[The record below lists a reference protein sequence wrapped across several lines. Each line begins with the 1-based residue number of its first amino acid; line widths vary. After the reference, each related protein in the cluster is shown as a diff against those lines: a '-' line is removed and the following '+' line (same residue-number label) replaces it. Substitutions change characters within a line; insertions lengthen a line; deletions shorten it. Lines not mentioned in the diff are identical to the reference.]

1 MQHGRDAERGKMEAL
16 LHQIVQEEQLK
27 MKQLGFVETFIP
39 SPDSPAR
46 CSIFMSAN
54 WHICR
59 RLLMI
64 IVSGNGIQPGIW
76 SRSLV
81 LESPEIPNQYRSGS
95 MLPYVHTALSKG
107 YGVIVTNPSTNT
119 VNVGNEKVPIPY
131 SSTPEM
137 HVRYVW
143 ETYGTR
149 TACSQVYVAAYGR
162 GGALTK
168 HLVCTQPLLRS
179 KLAAIAFI
187 ESSHR
192 IEVDDTQEVRGLLGT
207 RAINWQ
213 RSKEGPGTQ
222 LQDCTQLGCLSLSA
236 GEPRGAEQKSS
247 NTAWTIAASMDTVF
261 AFFESARGSMPD
273 EPVEDEL
280 MDEMSRLSEY
290 AYAGAA
296 AMSSAAYL
304 QDHQE
309 DAEILSEDDQ
319 GGGNSGYAAGGDAAG
334 QQGSARTRRSSA
346 RNSRRSMVISTSM
359 SVNDFDLL
367 SVVGKGAYGKVFLA
381 KKKTGRNGGR
391 IYAMKVLR
399 KQDVFK
405 KKQVEHTKSEQRILK
420 HVEHPFV
427 VRLRYAFQN
436 NHKLYLVMD
445 YYSGGSLFVHLRKNK
460 RFTENR
466 AKFYAAELVLSLA
479 HLHYMHIMYRD
490 LKLENILMD
499 AEGHIAITDFGLSK
513 EDDEGSTFVGTPEYL
528 APELLCSQRTASSYG
543 NTIDWWSYGVLV
555 YEMIQGHT
563 PFWDKNRRQMFQNIL
578 SKEPLYPAELFSPTA
593 TDFLQRLLVKNPRRR
608 MGCGAEGALEIMRHP
623 WFEGV
628 DWDALLQR
636 RVEPPFKP
644 QVGLDA
650 QGNPRN
656 RTSSSLATELQYVPN
671 VFKQQE
677 VADSPVVGVLG
688 SSSGAHT
695 MHFDDFSYMGSD
707 IMGSRRTS
715 LFRESDLKMELG
727 D

>member
-1 MQHGRDAERGKMEAL
+1 MHPRDDERGKMEAL
-16 LHQIVQEEQLK
+16 LHQIVLEEQQK
-27 MKQLGFVETFIP
+27 MVQLGFVETCIP

-59 RLLMI
+59 RLLLV

-81 LESPEIPNQYRSGS
+81 LEATENPNQYRSGS
-95 MLPYVHTALSKG
+95 MLPYLHTALSKG
-107 YGVIVTNPSTNT
+107 YGVVVMNPSTNT
-119 VNVGNEKVPIPY
+119 
-131 SSTPEM
+131 
-137 HVRYVW
+137 
-143 ETYGTR
+143 
-149 TACSQVYVAAYGR
+149 
-162 GGALTK
+162 
-168 HLVCTQPLLRS
+168 PLLRS

-192 IEVDDTQEVRGLLGT
+192 VETDDTQEVRGLLGT

-213 RSKEGPGTQ
+213 RSKESPGTQ

-236 GEPRGAEQKSS
+236 GEPTSPAEQKSS

-261 AFFESARGSMPD
+261 AFFDSARGSMPD
-273 EPVEDEL
+273 EPAEDEL
-280 MDEMSRLSEY
+280 MDEMSRLSQY

-296 AMSSAAYL
+296 AMSSAP
-304 QDHQE
+304 HQQEHME
-309 DAEILSEDDQ
+309 DAEFHVEEDV
-319 GGGNSGYAAGGDAAG
+319 GNHLGRRSN
-334 QQGSARTRRSSA
+334 SARS
-346 RNSRRSMVISTSM
+346 SRRSMVISTSM

-381 KKKTGRNGGR
+381 KKKHGRNAGR
-391 IYAMKVLR
+391 VYAMKVLR

-436 NHKLYLVMD
+436 HQKLYLVMD
-445 YYSGGSLFVHLRKNK
+445 YYSGGSLFVHLRKEK
-460 RFTENR
+460 RFTEQR
-466 AKFYAAELVLSLA
+466 ACFYAAELVLSLA
-479 HLHYMHIMYRD
+479 HLHNMHIMYRD

-499 AEGHIAITDFGLSK
+499 SDGHVAITDFGLSK

-528 APELLCSQRTASSYG
+528 APELLCSQRTATSYG

-578 SKEPLYPAELFSPTA
+578 SKEPTYPPELFSPTA
-593 TDFLQRLLVKNPRRR
+593 TDFLQRLLVKNPRQRL
-608 MGCGAEGALEIMRHP
+608 GCGADGALEIMGHP

-628 DWDALLQR
+628 DWDALLNR
-636 RVEPPFKP
+636 RVEPPFRPVTKDIH
-644 QVGLDA
+644 GSRA
-650 QGNPRN
+650 
-656 RTSSSLATELQYVPN
+656 RTSSAALNANLQYVPN
-671 VFKQQE
+671 IFKQQE
-677 VADSPVVGVLG
+677 VADSPVVSVLG
-688 SSSGAHT
+688 SSTGSGIMA

-707 IMGSRRTS
+707 IIGSRRTS
-715 LFRESDLKMELG
+715 VFRDSDIKMELG
-727 D
+727 E

>member
-1 MQHGRDAERGKMEAL
+1 MQQGSMEAL
-16 LHQIVQEEQLK
+16 LAQIVHEEQQK
-27 MKQLGFVETFIP
+27 MQQLGFVEMFIP
-39 SPDSPAR
+39 SPDAPAR
-46 CSIFMSAN
+46 CNIFMSAN

-59 RLLMI
+59 RLLLI

-81 LESPEIPNQYRSGS
+81 LEAPELPNQYRSGS

-119 VNVGNEKVPIPY
+119 VTIGSEKVQIPC

-143 ETYGTR
+143 ETYGVR
-149 TACSQVYVAAYGR
+149 AACTQVYIAAYGR
-162 GGALTK
+162 GGVLAK
-168 HLVCTQPLLRS
+168 HLVCTQPTLRS

-192 IEVDDTQEVRGLLGT
+192 VEQDDTEEVRGLLGT

-213 RSKEGPGTQ
+213 RSKESPGTQ
-222 LQDCTQLGCLSLSA
+222 LQDCAQLGCLSLSA
-236 GEPRGAEQKSS
+236 GEPTGAEQKSS

-261 AFFESARGSMPD
+261 AFFESARGSMRE
-273 EPVEDEL
+273 EPMEDEL
-280 MDEMSRLSEY
+280 MDEMSRLSQY

-296 AMSSAAYL
+296 AVSSASHL
-304 QDHQE
+304 REHQD
-309 DAEILSEDDQ
+309 DAEMVSIEEE
-319 GGGNSGYAAGGDAAG
+319 GG
-334 QQGSARTRRSSA
+334 
-346 RNSRRSMVISTSM
+346 RNSRKSMVISTSM

-381 KKKTGRNGGR
+381 KKKAGRNAGR
-391 IYAMKVLR
+391 VYAMKVLR

-436 NHKLYLVMD
+436 DHKLYLVMD

-460 RFTENR
+460 RFTEER
-466 AKFYAAELVLSLA
+466 ARFYAAELALSLA
-479 HLHYMHIMYRD
+479 HLHSLHIMYRD

-499 AEGHIAITDFGLSK
+499 ADGHVAITDFGLSK

-543 NTIDWWSYGVLV
+543 NTVDWWSYGVLV
-555 YEMIQGHT
+555 YEMIQGQT

-578 SKEPLYPAELFSPTA
+578 SKEPEFPEEYFSPTA
-593 TDFLQRLLVKNPRRR
+593 MDFLQRVLVKNPRLRL
-608 MGCGAEGALEIMRHP
+608 GCGNEGPLEIMRHP
-623 WFEGV
+623 WFAGI
-628 DWDALLQR
+628 DWEALLQR
-636 RVEPPFKP
+636 RMEPPFKP
-644 QVGLDA
+644 QTAAAIGDSGA
-650 QGNPRN
+650 N
-656 RTSSSLATELQYVPN
+656 ADLQYVPN

-688 SSSGAHT
+688 SSGVQA
-695 MHFDDFSYMGSD
+695 MHFEDFSYMGSD
-707 IMGSRRTS
+707 VMGSRRTS
-715 LFRESDLKMELG
+715 LFRESDIRMELG

>member
-1 MQHGRDAERGKMEAL
+1 M
-16 LHQIVQEEQLK
+16 
-27 MKQLGFVETFIP
+27 
-39 SPDSPAR
+39 
-46 CSIFMSAN
+46 
-54 WHICR
+54 
-59 RLLMI
+59 
-64 IVSGNGIQPGIW
+64 
-76 SRSLV
+76 
-81 LESPEIPNQYRSGS
+81 
-95 MLPYVHTALSKG
+95 HTALSKG
-107 YGVIVTNPSTNT
+107 YGVIVTNPSTNH
-119 VNVGNEKVPIPY
+119 VNIGSEKVPIPY

-143 ETYGTR
+143 ETYGVR
-149 TACSQVYVAAYGR
+149 AACSQVYVAAYGR
-162 GGALTK
+162 GGSLTK

-192 IEVDDTQEVRGLLGT
+192 IEADDTQEVRGLLGT

-213 RSKEGPGTQ
+213 RSRESPGTQ
-222 LQDCTQLGCLSLSA
+222 LQDCAQLGCLSLSA
-236 GEPRGAEQKSS
+236 GEPKGSEQKSS

-261 AFFESARGSMPD
+261 AFFDSARGSMPD

-304 QDHQE
+304 QEHME
-309 DAEILSEDDQ
+309 DAEIFDED
-319 GGGNSGYAAGGDAAG
+319 GNPVTAPTNPM
-334 QQGSARTRRSSA
+334 GSRHSNARS
-346 RNSRRSMVISTSM
+346 SRRSMVISTSM

-381 KKKTGRNGGR
+381 KKKHGKNAGRV
-391 IYAMKVLR
+391 YAMKVLR

-445 YYSGGSLFVHLRKNK
+445 YYSGGSLFVHLRKSK
-460 RFTENR
+460 RFSEVR
-466 AKFYAAELVLSLA
+466 ARFYAAELVLSLA

-499 AEGHIAITDFGLSK
+499 SEGHVAITDFGLSK

-578 SKEPLYPAELFSPTA
+578 TKDPAFSPDLFSPVA
-593 TDFLQRLLVKNPRRR
+593 TDFLQRLLVKNPTSR
-608 MGCGAEGALEIMRHP
+608 MGCGKEGAIEIMRHP
-623 WFEGV
+623 WFDGL
-628 DWDALLQR
+628 DWDAMLQR
-636 RVEPPFKP
+636 RVDPPFKP
-644 QVGLDA
+644 MVGPDSA
-650 QGNPRN
+650 
-656 RTSSSLATELQYVPN
+656 TSSRSSASALAASLAYVPN
-671 VFKQQE
+671 VFKQQD
-677 VADSPVVGVLG
+677 VADSPVVGGFG
-688 SSSGAHT
+688 SQSGTPAM

-715 LFRESDLKMELG
+715 LFRESDLKMEL
-727 D
+727 DN

>member
-1 MQHGRDAERGKMEAL
+1 MRHVYAL
-16 LHQIVQEEQLK
+16 H
-27 MKQLGFVETFIP
+27 
-39 SPDSPAR
+39 R
-46 CSIFMSAN
+46 
-54 WHICR
+54 
-59 RLLMI
+59 
-64 IVSGNGIQPGIW
+64 
-76 SRSLV
+76 
-81 LESPEIPNQYRSGS
+81 
-95 MLPYVHTALSKG
+95 LPYVHTALSKG
-107 YGVIVTNPSTNT
+107 YGVIVANPSTNT
-119 VNVGNEKVPIPY
+119 VSIGNEKVPIPF

-143 ETYGTR
+143 ETYGMR
-149 TACSQVYVAAYGR
+149 SACSQVYIAAYGH

-168 HLVCTQPLLRS
+168 HLVCTQPMLRS
-179 KLAAIAFI
+179 KLAAVAFI

-192 IEVDDTQEVRGLLGT
+192 LEADDTPEVRGLLVT

-213 RSKEGPGTQ
+213 RSKESAGTQ
-222 LQDCTQLGCLSLSA
+222 LQDGAQLGCLSLSA
-236 GEPRGAEQKSS
+236 GEPTGAEQKSS
-247 NTAWTIAASMDTVF
+247 NKAWTIAASMDTVF

-273 EPVEDEL
+273 EPIEDEL

-296 AMSSAAYL
+296 AMSSLSYL
-304 QDHQE
+304 QEHQE
-309 DAEILSEDDQ
+309 DAEIVTYDENEEMRTSSQDAQASQDTAS
-319 GGGNSGYAAGGDAAG
+319 NSSHVGLRG
-334 QQGSARTRRSSA
+334 RNSS

-381 KKKTGRNGGR
+381 KKKAGRNSGR
-391 IYAMKVLR
+391 VYAMKVLR

-420 HVEHPFV
+420 HIEHPFV

-436 NHKLYLVMD
+436 NLKLYLVMD

-460 RFTENR
+460 RFSEAR
-466 AKFYAAELVLSLA
+466 ARFYAAELVLSLA

-499 AEGHIAITDFGLSK
+499 SDGHIAITDFGLSK

-578 SKEPLYPAELFSPTA
+578 SKEPTFSSEHFSPTA
-593 TDFLQRLLVKNPRRR
+593 IDFLQRLLVKNPRRR
-608 MGCGAEGALEIMRHP
+608 LGCGPDGAMEIMRHP
-623 WFEGV
+623 WFAGV

-636 RVEPPFKP
+636 RVEPPFRP
-644 QVGLDA
+644 QTGASSDA
-650 QGNPRN
+650 RN
-656 RTSSSLATELQYVPN
+656 RTSSALAADLQYVPN

-677 VADSPVVGVLG
+677 VADSPCVGVLG
-688 SSSGAHT
+688 SSGGPA
-695 MHFDDFSYMGSD
+695 MHFEDFSYMGSE

-727 D
+727 E

>member
-1 MQHGRDAERGKMEAL
+1 MENL
-16 LHQIVQEEQLK
+16 LHQIVQEEQAK
-27 MKQLGFVETFIP
+27 MKQLGFVETWIP
-39 SPDSPAR
+39 SPESAAK

-59 RLLMI
+59 RLLI
-64 IVSGNGIQPGIW
+64 VIVSGNGIQPGIW

-81 LESPEIPNQYRSGS
+81 LESQELPNQYRSGS

-107 YGVIVTNPSTNT
+107 YGVIVVNPSTNSVT
-119 VNVGNEKVPIPY
+119 INHEKVPIPY

-143 ETYGTR
+143 ETYGSR
-149 TACSQVYVAAYGR
+149 TACSQVYMAAYGR
-162 GGALTK
+162 GGPLAK
-168 HLVCTQPLLRS
+168 HLVCTQPLLRT
-179 KLAAIAFI
+179 KLAAVAFI

-192 IEVDDTQEVRGLLGT
+192 IEGDDTEEVRQLLGA

-213 RSKEGPGTQ
+213 RSKEPTGSQ
-222 LQDCTQLGCLSLSA
+222 LQDCAQLGCLSLSA

-247 NTAWTIAASMDTVF
+247 NTAWTIMASMDTVF

-273 EPVEDEL
+273 EPMEDELL
-280 MDEMSRLSEY
+280 MDEMSRLSQY

-296 AMSSAAYL
+296 AAAMSSYQKEHL
-304 QDHQE
+304 D
-309 DAEILSEDDQ
+309 DAEMLIDDE
-319 GGGNSGYAAGGDAAG
+319 GGSGGHTA
-334 QQGSARTRRSSA
+334 
-346 RNSRRSMVISTSM
+346 RRSMVISTSM

-381 KKKTGRNGGR
+381 KKKGGRNSGR
-391 IYAMKVLR
+391 VYAMKVLR
-399 KQDVFK
+399 KQDVFR

-436 NHKLYLVMD
+436 HHKLYLVMD
-445 YYSGGSLFVHLRKNK
+445 YYAGGSLFVHLRKNK
-460 RFTENR
+460 RFTEMR
-466 AKFYAAELVLSLA
+466 AKFYAAEIFLSLA
-479 HLHYMHIMYRD
+479 HLHHMHIMYRD

-499 AEGHIAITDFGLSK
+499 SEGHIAITDFGLSK

-543 NTIDWWSYGVLV
+543 NSVDWWSYGVLV
-555 YEMIQGHT
+555 YEMMQGQT

-578 SKEPLYPAELFSPTA
+578 SAEPEFPSDRFSPVG

-608 MGCGAEGALEIMRHP
+608 LGCGEGGPMEIMQHP
-623 WFEGV
+623 WFHGV
-628 DWDALLQR
+628 DWDALLQKR
-636 RVEPPFKP
+636 IEPPFKP
-644 QVGLDA
+644 QANAEGA
-650 QGNPRN
+650 RP
-656 RTSSSLATELQYVPN
+656 SALAADLQYVPN
-671 VFKQQE
+671 VFKQQD
-677 VADSPVVGVLG
+677 VADSPVVSVLG
-688 SSSGAHT
+688 SSSGTQT
-695 MHFDDFSYMGSD
+695 MHFEDFSYMGSE

-715 LFRESDLKMELG
+715 LFRESDLRMELG
-727 D
+727 E